1 MRTLSS
7 GFRKSRKSII
17 GIFKGGRRRSQ
28 GTNGYEDEQDTEREN
43 KFPFGVPGEEDNNAA
58 SVGVSYATA
67 EGEISREG
75 EDSRR
80 KSTVFSE
87 REAIIV
93 KVTSKRGKLSKPKVV
108 EPANIRGI
116 LKSTTPPSFWC

>member
-1 MRTLSS
+1 VP
-7 GFRKSRKSII
+7 
-17 GIFKGGRRRSQ
+17 RSMNGNQEEQ
-28 GTNGYEDEQDTEREN
+28 GTEREN
-43 KFPFGVPGEEDNNAA
+43 KFPFGVPGEEDNNPA

-93 KVTSKRGKLSKPKVV
+93 KVTPKRGKLSKPKVI
-108 EPANIRGI
+108 EPAHVRGI
-116 LKSTTPPSFWC
+116 LKSITSPLFFWC